1 MLPVNDFNDRTT
13 GIVSLLTRLVKA
25 ESPTHDKAAIDQLG
39 SLIASELRRLGGEV
53 VYSHQE
59 QAGDH
64 IIARWNASNEQR
76 SDGILVL
83 CHMDTVH
90 PLGSLAKNSCRVADG
105 RLYGPGAQDMK
116 AGIAIFLS
124 TVKTLQ
130 EHNALP
136 AGRPLTALITSDE
149 ETGSRT
155 SRPLIEELAKDSGLV
170 MCLESAMPN
179 GALKTWRKGVGGYEI
194 IAHGRAAHAGGEHA
208 QGRNAIEELAHQ
220 VIAIQGLTD
229 YERGTTLN
237 VGVFQGGTVSNV
249 VPSRARAAVD
259 LRVLDQAEADRV
271 EQALHALKPV
281 LKGTSLEIHGG
292 MNRPPMPRDARMAA
306 AFEKAKAIAAGIGLE
321 LSEGGTGGGS
331 DANFAAPLGVP
342 VLDGLGAIGE
352 GLHSDREYVLISSL
366 APRAALLA
374 ALICNW

>member
-1 MLPVNDFNDRTT
+1 MLPVSYFNDRAT
-13 GIVSLLTRLVKA
+13 GIVSLLTRLVEA
-25 ESPTHDKAAIDQLG
+25 ESPTYDRAAIDHLG
-39 SLIASELRRLGGEV
+39 SLIASELHLLGGEV

-59 QAGDH
+59 RAGDH
-64 IIARWNASNEQR
+64 IIARWNASKGLP

-90 PLGSLAKNSCRVADG
+90 PLGSLAQNPCRVVDG

-124 TVKTLQ
+124 TIKILQ
-130 EHNALP
+130 ENDALP
-136 AGRPLTALITSDE
+136 ARPLTALITSDE

-170 MCLESAMPN
+170 MCLESAMPD
-179 GALKTWRKGVGGYEI
+179 GALKTWRKGVGGFEVI
-194 IAHGRAAHAGGEHA
+194 THGRAAHAGGEHA
-208 QGRNAIEELAHQ
+208 QGRNAIEEVAHQ
-220 VIAIQGLTD
+220 VIAIQSLTD
-229 YERGTTLN
+229 YARGTTLN
-237 VGVFQGGTVSNV
+237 VGVIRGGTVSNV
-249 VPSRARAAVD
+249 VPSQARAEID

-271 EQALHALKPV
+271 EQALRALKPV

-306 AFEKAKAIAAGIGLE
+306 TFEKAKAIAAGIGLE

-342 VLDGLGAIGE
+342 ILDGLGAIGE
-352 GLHSDREYVLISSL
+352 GLHSEREYVLVSSL